1 MIRAARLSFRTEPMT
16 EAARRQRR
24 RASPQERLVAAVHA
38 LGPGVVSGAADDD
51 PSGIATYS
59 QAGAQFGFGLL
70 WTALLTTPFMIAIQ
84 LAAARVGRVTG
95 RGLAGNLRAHWPRHW
110 VIVLVGLLVV
120 ANTVNITADIVAM
133 GEAVRL
139 LVGGTQRGYSLLIG
153 IVVAALQVALPYWR
167 LAAIFNWLSLTL
179 LAYVA
184 VLFTVHVDWAG
195 ALSALFLPHL
205 TYGFESMMMVV
216 AVLGTTISP
225 YLFFWQASQEVE
237 EMRRRGKR
245 PLLEYPEKAPGAL
258 LRIRL
263 DTIAGMVFSNV
274 IALAIMLAAASTL
287 HSAGQTDIQ
296 TATQAAEALRPLA
309 GQSAFLLFAA
319 GIITT
324 GLLAVPVLAGSAAY
338 AVSETFGW
346 GGGLDH
352 TWKEARGFYAIIVG
366 CTVGG
371 VALDFTPI
379 DPIRALIF
387 SAVVNGVAA
396 VPIMAMLMAI
406 ASRPMVMGEFVLR
419 GPMRLLGWTGTALM
433 AVAVGLMFYGL
444 ARS

>member
-1 MIRAARLSFRTEPMT
+1 MTMAERRL
-16 EAARRQRR
+16 RR
-24 RASPQERLVAAVHA
+24 RPTPHERLVAAVHA

-70 WTALLTTPFMIAIQ
+70 WTTLLTTPFMIAIQ

-95 RGLAGNLRAHWPRHW
+95 LGLAGNLRAYWPRHW
-110 VIVLVGLLVV
+110 VVMLVGLLVV

-133 GEAVRL
+133 GEVLRL
-139 LVGGTQRGYSLLIG
+139 MIGGTQRGYSLLIG
-153 IVVAALQVALPYWR
+153 AVVAALQVALPYWR
-167 LAAIFNWLSLTL
+167 LSAIFNWLSLTL
-179 LAYVA
+179 LTYVA
-184 VLFTVHVDWAG
+184 VLFTVRVDWAS
-195 ALSALFLPHL
+195 ASSALFLPHL
-205 TYGFESMMMVV
+205 EFGFESMMMVV

-225 YLFFWQASQEVE
+225 YLFFWQASHECE
-237 EMRRRGKR
+237 EMRRHSKR
-245 PLLEYPEKAPGAL
+245 PLLEYPEHAPSAL

-274 IALAIMLAAASTL
+274 IALAIMVAAASTL
-287 HSAGQTDIQ
+287 HSSGHGDIQ
-296 TATQAAEALRPLA
+296 TAAQAAEALRPLA

-338 AVSETFGW
+338 AVSESMGW
-346 GGGLDH
+346 GGGLNH
-352 TWKEARGFYAIIVG
+352 TWQEARGFYAIVIG
-366 CTVGG
+366 CTLGG

-379 DPIRALIF
+379 DPIRALLF

-396 VPIMAMLMAI
+396 VPIMAMLMTI
-406 ASRPMVMGEFVLR
+406 ASRPRVMGQHALR
-419 GPMRLLGWTGTALM
+419 GPLRLIGWTGTGLM
-433 AVAVGLMFYGL
+433 AIAVGAMFYGF
-444 ARS
+444 ARG